1 MLRRTNKLI
10 LQSLGWLAG
19 WLTLYMHVM
28 VDVDI
33 DTNAC
38 VCTTTAHGAGQLL
51 RACSECGLRLTPGS
65 REARQAGLQE
75 KDAAM
80 EGAVCAD
87 LALLCG
93 NFLVASSRWNRAAG
107 AGAALVRLSEVT
119 DWEEGGRTA
128 AAHVARIFKREA
140 PEGERRVLVARWQ
153 GLQGVMWVDGGD
165 NRTEPPLLPDFSTVE
180 GVQAA
185 ARQPYAHLHASLLH
199 ALAGPHA
206 EVAEQPGAQALS
218 ATGLGLE
225 QARSID
231 PVFSVTMQRTL
242 QALRM
247 FTFS

>member
-1 MLRRTNKLI
+1 
-10 LQSLGWLAG
+10 
-19 WLTLYMHVM
+19 MHVC
-28 VDVDI
+28 
-33 DTNAC
+33 C
-38 VCTTTAHGAGQLL
+38 VL
-51 RACSECGLRLTPGS
+51 
-65 REARQAGLQE
+65 
-75 KDAAM
+75 
-80 EGAVCAD
+80 
-87 LALLCG
+87 G
-93 NFLVASSRWNRAAG
+93 N
-107 AGAALVRLSEVT
+107 AALADSCPWQFQLKVLNPLAVLCHRV
-119 DWEEGGRTA
+119 
-128 AAHVARIFKREA
+128 HVAK
-140 PEGERRVLVARWQ
+140 Q